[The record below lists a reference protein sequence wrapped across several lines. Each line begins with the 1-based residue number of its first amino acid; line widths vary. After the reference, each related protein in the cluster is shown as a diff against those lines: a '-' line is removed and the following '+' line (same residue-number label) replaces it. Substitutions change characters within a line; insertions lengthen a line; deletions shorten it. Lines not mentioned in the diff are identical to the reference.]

1 MVYSIPYPRNLQISQ
16 SKHHEGVAPLGN
28 EDPDNDPAIGNL
40 DETTMGSQK
49 SAKAKKNKNPQG
61 KKSG

>member
-1 MVYSIPYPRNLQISQ
+1 
-16 SKHHEGVAPLGN
+16 LGN
-28 EDPDNDPAIGNL
+28 EDPDNDPAIENL

-49 SAKAKKNKNPQG
+49 STKSKKNKNPQG